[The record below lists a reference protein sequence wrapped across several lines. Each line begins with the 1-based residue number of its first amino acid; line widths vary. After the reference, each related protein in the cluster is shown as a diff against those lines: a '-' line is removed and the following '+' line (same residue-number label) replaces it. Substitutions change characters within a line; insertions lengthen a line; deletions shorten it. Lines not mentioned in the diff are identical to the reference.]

1 MVVVVVVVAAV
12 WLLLLLS
19 LVATLLFSA
28 SSSFCSWPDLGW
40 KNGVDGRDVTTTIT
54 ITIASDT
61 ITDSDIKA
69 VFFLLK
75 ITTLHTPCFQ
85 DN

>member
-1 MVVVVVVVAAV
+1 MVVVVVVVVAAV

-54 ITIASDT
+54 IASDT
-61 ITDSDIKA
+61 ITDSDIKV